1 MRCGAQVS
9 SRRAL
14 RADPAFD
21 KIIQTLYP
29 DMDAYKEKEEEFIL
43 RVNAE
48 SHAFAAA
55 AEEGLRRQVR
65 TNTHSAPS
73 PPRGLVSARRGLVS
87 AHKRFGVRATTPA
100 RGIPSPQFRLCIFV
114 FLSPFQAVCVSVC
127 ECECVRV
134 CVSVPCPVLDVQA

>member
-1 MRCGAQVS
+1 MS

-21 KIIQTLYP
+21 KIIQTLLP
-29 DMDAYKEKEEEFIL
+29 DMDAYEKKEEEFIL

-87 AHKRFGVRATTPA
+87 ACRDLVVRIKSQCA
-100 RGIPSPQFRLCIFV
+100 RRLNSF
-114 FLSPFQAVCVSVC
+114 
-127 ECECVRV
+127 
-134 CVSVPCPVLDVQA
+134 

>member
-1 MRCGAQVS
+1 MS

-87 AHKRFGVRATTPA
+87 AHKRFGVRATTHCA
-100 RGIPSPQFRLCIFV
+100 RYPL
-114 FLSPFQAVCVSVC
+114 LSISSMYFCVSQPFPGRV
-127 ECECVRV
+127 CECVRV
-134 CVSVPCPVLDVQA
+134 